1 MIMQAIR
8 EIRRRIRSVQ
18 NTQQITKAMEM
29 VAAAKLRK
37 AEVKAR
43 SARPYAQKLEKM
55 LENLSKASDLITHPL
70 FEKRDNI
77 KKRALFLI
85 TSDRGL
91 CGSYNTNILRR
102 AEQFLKDFGLENVEL
117 ILVGKKAYRYFSK
130 TYCEIRYKYLDLD
143 GKFDLSLVKEI
154 NRDLTELFVKK
165 EVDEIFLL
173 YTQFIN
179 TITYK
184 IVLEKFLPI
193 EPKEGMEKEEIDYIF
208 EPNAENIFDALLPRY
223 CMNVIQKVLSE
234 SFASEHGSRMTA
246 MRTATENAEEMI
258 EDLTLIR
265 NKIRQTSIT
274 REMLE
279 IASGAEALKG

>member
-1 MIMQAIR
+1 
-8 EIRRRIRSVQ
+8 
-18 NTQQITKAMEM
+18 
-29 VAAAKLRK
+29 
-37 AEVKAR
+37 
-43 SARPYAQKLEKM
+43 M
-55 LENLSKASDLITHPL
+55 LENLSKASGLVTHPL
-70 FEKRDNI
+70 FEKRENVN
-77 KKRALFLI
+77 KRALLLVA
-85 TSDRGL
+85 SDRGL

-102 AEQFLKDFGLENVEL
+102 AEVFLKDFEPGKVEL
-117 ILVGKKAYRYFSK
+117 LIAGKKAYRYFLK
-130 TYCEIRYKYLDLD
+130 QGREIRYKYLDLD
-143 GKFDLSLVKEI
+143 GKFDLSQVKVI
-154 NRDLTELFVKK
+154 NRDLTELFMKK
-165 EVDEIFLL
+165 EVDQVFLL

-193 EPKEGMEKEEIDYIF
+193 QPKEGSEKEEIDYIF
-208 EPNAENIFDALLPRY
+208 EPNADSIFDSLLPRY

-234 SFASEHGSRMTA
+234 SCASEHGSRMTA

-258 EDLTLIR
+258 EDLTLVR